1 MDKKIFKDISVIV
14 FATIVTTFLIWLPHI
29 LSLNNFYF
37 LNFNEG
43 FNTIYRNFDG
53 LEYITIAK
61 SFYDPQVISSLPQ
74 SLTEIYYAAHFP
86 FYSFLILIFSPVLGF
101 LKSMLFVTLLSTI
114 LAAIAFYFLVKDFK
128 LTHHPLMLSLIFL
141 ILPARWVIVRSIGS
155 SEPTFILLIILALYF
170 FLKFEETK
178 NYTAILLT
186 GLFGLLA
193 QLTRP
198 PGILLFIALS
208 LFVLWKIFFIEKTK
222 SLSSFFSNAFQY
234 LPLVL
239 IPLGLLGIFYMFYL
253 SYNDFWAYFNT
264 GDNIHLIFPPFQ
276 IFNVNQFWV
285 GTIWLEDI
293 IYLFLLGFLGGIYL
307 LKKDLKP
314 LGFFVL
320 TYLAASIFVSH
331 RDISRYILPTFPFI
345 LIAFEKVIMSKE
357 FRIVLIIVALAI
369 YLYSQNFILANT
381 APVPNLEAFN

>member
-74 SLTEIYYAAHFP
+74 SLTEIYYAAHFT

-155 SEPTFILLIILALYF
+155 SEPTFILFIILSLYF

-193 QLTRP
+193 QLTSP

>member
-114 LAAIAFYFLVKDFK
+114 LAAIAFYFFVKDFK